1 MIIIGSLSMKSKN
14 IISVFIFFILFTAC
28 KKEDAT
34 KLLESIKSAKS
45 ALVNSDTLVNENS
58 FNKTDFKDR
67 ADELIYIREYLK
79 YKLPRIMIN
88 KDIESVKRAQYELI
102 TVGENPTLIEAAR
115 RTRKYSW
122 DYERYLNLINSY
134 NMSFKE
140 VKKQLESKD
149 KIDFNLETLPTNFIR
164 VKNETVNE
172 EDTLNVVNSKSN
184 YSFPNY
190 LINLNHYSPKI
201 SGICEDQGYSDCF
214 RDVTSFVKDLVD
226 IRKTHLNNK
235 YNEDYLSF
243 YKTSNALKEYRSWG
257 KDALNIDKYIVENIK
272 RYDDA
277 VKSCDCD
284 DYDWFKKMPKD
295 LYQYF
300 NLNKKELLNSIEY

>member
-1 MIIIGSLSMKSKN
+1 MKSKN
-14 IISVFIFFILFTAC
+14 IVSVFIFLILFTAC
-28 KKEDAT
+28 KREDAT
-34 KLLESIKSAKS
+34 KFLESIKSAKS
-45 ALVNSDTLVNENS
+45 TLVNSDTLVENS
-58 FNKTDFKDR
+58 FNKTIFNDR
-67 ADELIYIREYLK
+67 AEELIYIREYLK
-79 YKLPRIMIN
+79 YKLPLLLIK
-88 KDIESVKRAQYELI
+88 KDLDLVKKAQYTLI
-102 TVGENPTLIEAAR
+102 ANGENPSSTDAAKRTIVYSNKYEGYMSLITSE
-115 RTRKYSW
+115 
-122 DYERYLNLINSY
+122 

-140 VKKQLESKD
+140 VKNQLESKG

-243 YKTSNALKEYRSWG
+243 YKTSNALKDNRSWG
-257 KDALNIDKYIVENIK
+257 KDALDIDKYIVENIK